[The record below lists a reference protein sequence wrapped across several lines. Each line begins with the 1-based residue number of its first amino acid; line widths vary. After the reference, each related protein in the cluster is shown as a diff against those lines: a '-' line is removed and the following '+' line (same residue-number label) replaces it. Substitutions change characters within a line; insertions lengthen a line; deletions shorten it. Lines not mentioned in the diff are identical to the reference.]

1 MSTRK
6 KRSAPEEVKRARL
19 PGLIALG
26 IAIVAIVLFVTLNR
40 MMAPPFPNFGTNS
53 PTAALKGATNQ
64 PAQTPTPAPAP
75 NTDAVSKN
83 QTSGMGTNAEP
94 SEIAATLVNEG
105 NQALARGNAATA
117 VEKYRKAVEAQPE
130 DEDAHFNLGIALT
143 RAGKIPEAKKE
154 YEKALELF
162 PDYAE
167 AHNNLGNILK
177 NEKDYAG
184 AIEHFKKAIVA
195 LPDNPSAQNNYGT
208 ALALQGNVNEAVA
221 HFSEAV
227 RLKPDYLEARVNLA
241 NAYMSQN
248 RLDEAAHELDFVLR
262 RNPKFE
268 PAMRAAMNLGKRKR

>member
-6 KRSAPEEVKRARL
+6 KRPAPEEAKRARL
-19 PGLIALG
+19 PGLIAVG

-53 PTAALKGATNQ
+53 PTGALKGATNQ
-64 PAQTPTPAPAP
+64 APA
-75 NTDAVSKN
+75 NTNTASTN
-83 QTSGMGTNAEP
+83 QTSELGTNAEP

-105 NQALARGNAATA
+105 NQALARGNAAAA

-130 DEDAHFNLGIALT
+130 DEDAHFNLGIALA

-195 LPDNPSAQNNYGT
+195 LPENPSAHNNYGT

-241 NAYMSQN
+241 NAYMAQN
-248 RLDEAAHELDFVLR
+248 RLDEAAHELDMVLR
-262 RNPKFE
+262 VNPKFE
-268 PAMRAAMNLGKRKR
+268 PAKRAAMNLGKRKR